1 MFRRL
6 SEIGLADP
14 SDVLYSR
21 IFPGRVANIEELQF
35 RLRRYFQRHIEER
48 EDEQIKDDNTNENF
62 MQEKDINFRL
72 YPFYI
77 NWKKLEANEPCYF
90 RIFVHFGY
98 FGAAVYSLL
107 KEKCQNLDVNN
118 ILYVLTS
125 FASDY
130 LLSKDN
136 KTDEIQKVI
145 KEYLEKIPK
154 LDDICELIQKKIMMM
169 KEVSMILLILKLYEI
184 NYLVNKNNEEV
195 EKVIKYEY
203 LLITYLTDNEYKDI
217 YKTHYKG
224 KISKAFKKIV
234 EANGKEYDLPKS
246 KTKFFNHIKLI
257 YKQIKSGQ

>member
-90 RIFVHFGY
+90 RIVVHFGY
-98 FGAAVYSLL
+98 FGAALYSSL

-136 KTDEIQKVI
+136 KSEEIQKII

-257 YKQIKSGQ
+257 YNKIKSGH

>member
-98 FGAAVYSLL
+98 FGAAVYSSL

-154 LDDICELIQKKIMMM
+154 LDEICELIQKKIMMM

-203 LLITYLTDNEYKDI
+203 LLISYLTDNEYKDI

-246 KTKFFNHIKLI
+246 KIKFYNHIKFI
-257 YKQIKSGQ
+257 HKQIKSDH

>member
-154 LDDICELIQKKIMMM
+154 LDEICELIQKKIMMM

-203 LLITYLTDNEYKDI
+203 LLISYLTDNEYKDI

-246 KTKFFNHIKLI
+246 KIKFYNHIKFI
-257 YKQIKSGQ
+257 YKQIKSDH